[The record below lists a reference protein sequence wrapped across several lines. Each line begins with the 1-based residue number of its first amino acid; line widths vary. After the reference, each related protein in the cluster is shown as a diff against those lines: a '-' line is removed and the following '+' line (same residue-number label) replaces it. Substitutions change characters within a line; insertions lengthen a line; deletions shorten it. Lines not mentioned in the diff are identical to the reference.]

1 MEAKEMK
8 KAKKA
13 IFIGCIIIAAMLFM
27 QVAAIPTDI
36 ATTNPYVA
44 KSTLKAINK
53 PITRAVNQGNVLI
66 SADNPDGDDQ
76 HPQITKNSQGTLI
89 VVYEQ
94 TLDILSQNI
103 PVVWSPDGEQWT
115 IQFIFDSIEFTE
127 GSGILQ
133 YPTII
138 HNSPNDLLFLTM
150 LDPIA
155 ELYNNEM
162 SFIQGDITT
171 AEEAS
176 WYGISGQ
183 DSQNYMHSACTS
195 TNNFFVSATTEDGYG
210 MTQTLGLGYFTY
222 PEFEHPPTMGGYYYD
237 GQSIHESGPANGL
250 EMDTGGNRIYLV
262 TETEGQ
268 ITVKTTTAD
277 EALLTSGEMQ
287 NDMDKYADIEQ
298 WPGEYIGSG
307 TDPDVASSGNK
318 VCVVYVQGGD
328 VKCSYSTN
336 GAGYEPQHNWQVSTV
351 ATGATAPA
359 VYMTG
364 DNVYCA
370 YVQGGNVYRTESNDA
385 GATWGTPEQVNDQDG
400 TASGEADSVALIDTG
415 VVFTDTRNGA
425 KDIYFGGGQAAPLI
439 QINSISGGFG
449 VSAEIANE
457 GTADA
462 SNIGWTM
469 SFDAPLMI
477 LPSGGQASG
486 TISSLGVGQSE
497 TVSSGLVLGFG
508 KATIT
513 VTADGATSSAS
524 GFVLGPL
531 VLGVS

>member
-1 MEAKEMK
+1 MK

-13 IFIGCIIIAAMLFM
+13 IFIGAIIIAAMLFM
-27 QVAAIPTDI
+27 QVTAVPTEPS
-36 ATTNPYVA
+36 TTNPKVIS
-44 KSTLKAINK
+44 STLKAINQ
-53 PITRAVNQGNVLI
+53 PIPRAVNQGNVLI

-76 HPQITKNSQGTLI
+76 HPQVTKNSQGTLI

-94 TLDILSQNI
+94 SLDILSQNI

-115 IQFIFDSIEFTE
+115 MQFIFDSIEFTE

-133 YPTII
+133 YPTIVY
-138 HNSPNDLLFLTM
+138 NAPNDLLFLTM

-155 ELYNNEM
+155 EMYNAEM
-162 SFIQGDITT
+162 SFIQGDIAT

-183 DSQNYMHSACTS
+183 DSQNYQYSSCTS
-195 TNNFFVSATTEDGYG
+195 TNNFFVSTTTEDGYG

-222 PEFEHPPTMGGYYYD
+222 PDFEHPANMGGYYYD
-237 GQSIHESGPANGL
+237 GQSIHESGPATGL
-250 EMDTGGNRIYLV
+250 EMDVGGNRIYLT

-268 ITVKTTTAD
+268 ITVKTATAD
-277 EALLTSGEMQ
+277 ENLLTSGEMQ
-287 NDMDKYADIEQ
+287 NEMDKYADIEQ

-307 TDPDVASSGNK
+307 TDPDVSSSGNK

-336 GAGYEPQHNWQVSTV
+336 GAGYEPEHNWQVSTV

-364 DNVYCA
+364 DTVYCA
-370 YVQGGNVYRTESNDA
+370 YVKDGNVYRTESNDA
-385 GATWGTPEQVNDQDG
+385 GAAWGTPEQVNDVDG
-400 TASGEADSVALIDTG
+400 TASGEADSVALIDLG
-415 VVFTDTRNGA
+415 VIFTDTRNGA

-439 QINSISGGFG
+439 TVKSVSGGFG

-462 SNIGWTM
+462 SNIEWTM
-469 SFDAPLMI
+469 SFDVPLMI
-477 LPSGGQASG
+477 LPSDGEING
-486 TISSLGVGQSE
+486 TISSLGVGDSE
-497 TVSSGLVLGFG
+497 TVSSGFILGFG
-508 KATIT
+508 KAIIT
-513 VTADGATSSAS
+513 VTASGASKSVS

>member
-1 MEAKEMK
+1 MK

-13 IFIGCIIIAAMLFM
+13 ILIGSIIIAAMLFM
-27 QVAAIPTDI
+27 QVTAVQTIPSKNNNSQVASRQIQAIH
-36 ATTNPYVA
+36 
-44 KSTLKAINK
+44 K
-53 PITRAVNQGNVLI
+53 PIPRAVNQGNVLI

-76 HPQITKNSQGTLI
+76 HPHITKTSDGTMV

-94 TLDILSQNI
+94 TLDVLSQTV
-103 PVVWSPDGEQWT
+103 PLVYSPDGEQWT
-115 IQFIFDSIEFTE
+115 IWFIFDSIEFTD

-133 YPTII
+133 YPDIDY
-138 HNSPNDLLFLTM
+138 NAPNNLLWLTM

-155 ELYNNEM
+155 EMYNNEM
-162 SFIQGDITT
+162 AFISGDIAN
-171 AEEAS
+171 AELEN

-183 DSQNYMHSACTS
+183 DSQNYQYCACGS
-195 TNNFFVSATTEDGYG
+195 TNNFFISATTEDGYG

-237 GQSIHESGPANGL
+237 GQSVHESAPATGL
-250 EMDTGGNRIYLV
+250 EMDVGGNRIYLAM
-262 TETEGQ
+262 ETEGQ

-277 EALLTSGEMQ
+277 ESLLTSGEMQ

-307 TDPDVASSGNK
+307 TEADVASSGSK

-336 GAGYEPQHNWQVSTV
+336 GAGYEPEHNWQVSTV

-370 YVQGGNVYRTESNDA
+370 YVKDGNVYRTESNDA
-385 GATWGTPEQVNDQDG
+385 GATWGTPEQVNDVDG
-400 TASGEADSVALIDTG
+400 TASGEADSVAIIDTG
-415 VVFTDTRNGA
+415 VIFTDTRNGA

-439 QINSISGGFG
+439 TVNSVSGGFG

-462 SNIGWTM
+462 SNVEWTIKI
-469 SFDAPLMI
+469 DAPLII
-477 LPSGGQASG
+477 LPSGGETSG
-486 TISSLGVGQSE
+486 TIN
-497 TVSSGLVLGFG
+497 TVIIGGTDTISSGLVLGFG

-513 VTADGATSSAS
+513 VTAGGASKSAS